1 MENEKKAYEPI
12 EIIKVEFD
20 VSDRITNSGYSC
32 KASIDLYGCYDVN
45 NE

>member
-20 VSDRITNSGYSC
+20 VSDRITNSGDACYVLDMS
-32 KASIDLYGCYDVN
+32 GCFQAT

>member
-20 VSDRITNSGYSC
+20 VSDRITNSGDACYV
-32 KASIDLYGCYDVN
+32 LNEYGCYDATR
-45 NE
+45 

>member
-20 VSDRITNSGYSC
+20 VSDRITNSGVPCRAVSTY
-32 KASIDLYGCYDVN
+32 DGCLETTND
-45 NE
+45 